1 MYTIHLELLGMIH
14 ECRLIAVIASQRLN
28 NIVCMFNFLAGVVTS
43 ELNRVRNKN
52 KVMRKNGMNWGAI
65 PK

>member
-1 MYTIHLELLGMIH
+1 MYTVHIHILGMIYD
-14 ECRLIAVIASQRLN
+14 CRLIEVIVSQRLN

-43 ELNRVRNKN
+43 ELNRVRNNN